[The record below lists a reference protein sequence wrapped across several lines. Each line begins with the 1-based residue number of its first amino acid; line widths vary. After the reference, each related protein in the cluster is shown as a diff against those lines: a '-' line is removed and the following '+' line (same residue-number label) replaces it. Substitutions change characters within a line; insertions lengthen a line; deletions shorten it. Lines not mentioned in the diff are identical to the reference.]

1 VVHIVF
7 IELSILK
14 PHEEIDL
21 KHLEKLKKRIIKDG
35 YIKDPIIVDKN
46 YNIIIDGHH
55 RVEILKEISCLKAPV
70 HYIDYLSNEVEIK
83 TWYPAIK
90 MPENEILKLFNNKI
104 SILKNE
110 KDIDNKCILQLYD
123 KSFII
128 NSNRNEIMKKLLKN
142 IELKYFSSKYYAME
156 LLKEK
161 KINGFIIF
169 PAVTKEDVLKMVFS
183 NKKFPPKTTRH
194 IIKNKPKNWYIPFSL
209 LK

>member
-1 VVHIVF
+1 MF
-7 IELSILK
+7 IELSKLK
-14 PHEEIDL
+14 HHEEIDL

-55 RVEILKEISCLKAPV
+55 RVEILKELSCLKAPV
-70 HYIDYLSNEVEIK
+70 HYIDYLNEEIK
-83 TWYPAIK
+83 IQTWYPAIK
-90 MPENEILKLFNNKI
+90 LSENEILKIFNGKI
-104 SILKNE
+104 SLLKNG
-110 KDIDNKCILQLYD
+110 DNINNKCILQLYD

-128 NSNRNEIMKKLLKN
+128 NSDRNEIMKNLLKN
-142 IELKYFSSKYYAME
+142 IEIKYFSSKYYAMK
-156 LLKEK
+156 LLKER
-161 KINGFIIF
+161 KINGFIIL
-169 PAVTKEDVLKMVFS
+169 PSVTKEDVLKTVFS

>member
-1 VVHIVF
+1 MF
-7 IELSILK
+7 IELSKLK
-14 PHEEIDL
+14 HHEEIDL

-70 HYIDYLSNEVEIK
+70 HYIDYLSNEIKVK
-83 TWYPAIK
+83 TWYPAMKIS
-90 MPENEILKLFNNKI
+90 ENEILKIFNGKI
-104 SILKNE
+104 SLLKNE
-110 KDIDNKCILQLYD
+110 NNIKNKCILQLYD
-123 KSFII
+123 KIFII
-128 NSNRNEIMKKLLKN
+128 NSNRNEIMGNLLKN
-142 IELKYFSSKYYAME
+142 IELKYFSSKNYAMK
-156 LLKEK
+156 LLKER

-169 PAVTKEDVLKMVFS
+169 PPVTKEDVLKMIFS

>member
-1 VVHIVF
+1 VF
-7 IELSILK
+7 IELSKLK
-14 PHEEIDL
+14 HHEEIDL

-70 HYIDYLSNEVEIK
+70 HYIDYLSNEIKVK
-83 TWYPAIK
+83 TWYPAMKIS
-90 MPENEILKLFNNKI
+90 ENEILKIFNGKI
-104 SILKNE
+104 SLLKNE
-110 KDIDNKCILQLYD
+110 NNIKNKCILQLYD
-123 KSFII
+123 KIFII
-128 NSNRNEIMKKLLKN
+128 NSNRNEIMGNLLKN
-142 IELKYFSSKYYAME
+142 IELKYFSSKNYAMK
-156 LLKEK
+156 LLKER

-169 PAVTKEDVLKMVFS
+169 PPVTKEDVLKMIFS

>member
-1 VVHIVF
+1 VF
-7 IELSILK
+7 IELSKLK
-14 PHEEIDL
+14 SHEEIDL

-70 HYIDYLSNEVEIK
+70 HYIDYLSNEIKVK
-83 TWYPAIK
+83 TWYPAMKIS
-90 MPENEILKLFNNKI
+90 ENEILKIFNGKI
-104 SILKNE
+104 SLLKNE
-110 KDIDNKCILQLYD
+110 NNIKNKCVLQLYD
-123 KSFII
+123 KIFII
-128 NSNRNEIMKKLLKN
+128 NSNRNEIMENLLKN
-142 IELKYFSSKYYAME
+142 IELKYFSSKYYVMR

-169 PAVTKEDVLKMVFS
+169 PPVTKEDVLKMVSS
-183 NKKFPPKTTRH
+183 NKKFPPKTTKH
-194 IIKNKPKNWYIPFSL
+194 IIKNRPKNWYIPFSL